1 MKKFK
6 SYEEVKA
13 AVDQIAAIDAAIASQ
28 SDELVKSA
36 LAEKSAA
43 LKAAFTVTPRAKAKT
58 PAPKPA
64 PTGKK

>member
-1 MKKFK
+1 MKRFK
-6 SYEEVKA
+6 SYEEVKT

-28 SDELVKSA
+28 TDELVKSA

-43 LKAAFTVTPRAKAKT
+43 LKAAFTVTPRAKAKA

-64 PTGKK
+64 APGKK